1 MRGAR
6 VLGLILCA
14 AATLPARHEPTLCGT
29 TPETPVERLFLHR
42 VRNRTRRP
50 AARATTRDSGD
61 IAIVED
67 TGGIVA
73 RQNEFN
79 LDQKTLRFTPSGAAY
94 SYAVLDGGYDAAAA
108 SQGAPLAALD
118 DDDSRAVALPF
129 AFPFFGAAYREVNV
143 NSDGNLTFTAPDSAS
158 TDRSLGRMTA
168 GPPRLAPL
176 FDDLDPSQ
184 TAGGVRV
191 LAEAGRVVVTW
202 VNVPEWTASGPGPRQ
217 TFQAK
222 LYSDGG
228 IEFSYNGVVPENAVV
243 GIAPGALKGG
253 AALVDYRTDASAAYS
268 GAVAERFGN
277 ALDVDVVTVAQRFYE
292 THEDAYDYLVIFNNM
307 EIAALPGG
315 VVAYESTVRSRGTGY
330 GAEPRDDGAQY
341 GSPSRLQAVLNMGP
355 LSEYPADPNAVVPA
369 RAQAGDTPVTTL
381 AHETGHLFL
390 AYASIADPN
399 DPAARPM
406 LGFQNQHWAFT
417 FNSEASLLEGERILD
432 QGPGVS
438 PRFLTTD
445 TVQQY
450 APLDQY
456 LMGFRA
462 PAEVP
467 DTFVVRD
474 APAYMQQWHP
484 ARGVKF
490 DGTRQNVAI
499 GDVIQTMG
507 RRTPDDT
514 IAQRRF
520 RFAFILVT
528 PQGVDPSAS
537 DLATLEAYRQQFEAF
552 YAKAAGDRASADASL
567 RRALKLSLFP
577 LAGIAQGA
585 SGTATIA
592 VQTPPSAALPIA
604 LMAPNGNAQFPPAV
618 TIPPGATSATFPYS
632 GVTAGVEEVTA
643 APGDPRYETAFAR
656 VQVAGAAEL
665 KLTQLSA
672 DPVMVRLAD
681 ANGIVYPGIAV
692 DAVPSAGGAV
702 YPSTAITDAGGL
714 ASFRWNPDDRAV
726 NQLRLSLPAIP
737 AVSLTVR
744 AGTAVPAITSI
755 VNAASG
761 APGFAANG
769 LATVY
774 GARLA
779 GSRIAIGGV
788 AAAILYTSDSQ
799 INFYAPQSV
808 AAGAATVTVT
818 APSGETASAP
828 VQVAAVQPGIFGASV
843 AGRTLVVYATGLG
856 PAGAAP
862 LVFIGATPVQATAVP
877 ISPGVWQLNTPI
889 PEGLSGAQPVLL
901 SVSLAHSNAVR
912 VTIP

>member
-1 MRGAR
+1 MGMRR
-6 VLGLILCA
+6 TWVLGLVLCV
-14 AATLPARHEPTLCGT
+14 AATLWARHEDKLCGT
-29 TPETPVERLFLHR
+29 TPQTPVERLFLHR
-42 VRNRTRRP
+42 ARKVTRVRASN
-50 AARATTRDSGD
+50 RDSGN
-61 IAIVED
+61 IAVVED

-79 LDQKTLRFTPSGAAY
+79 LEGKTLRFTPAGAAY
-94 SYAVLDGGYDAAAA
+94 SYTVVDGGYDAAAA

-118 DDDSRAVALPF
+118 DDDSRLVTLPF
-129 AFPFFGAAYREVNV
+129 AFPFFGASYREVNV
-143 NSDGNLTFTAPDSAS
+143 NSDGNLTFAAPDGAS

-168 GPPRLAPL
+168 GPPRIAAL

-191 LAEAGRVVVTW
+191 LAENGRVVVSW
-202 VNVPEWTASGPGPRQ
+202 SAVPEWTASGAGQRQ

-222 LYSDGG
+222 LYPDGRV
-228 IEFSYNGVVPENAVV
+228 EFAYNGVVPASAVV

-253 AALVDYRTDASAAYS
+253 TALVDYRNDASGTYS

-292 THEDAYDYLVIFNNM
+292 THEDAYDYLAIFNNM
-307 EIAALPGG
+307 DIAALPGG
-315 VVAYESTVRSRGTGY
+315 VIAYESTVRSRGTGY
-330 GAEPRDDGAQY
+330 GAPPRDDGAQY

-355 LSEYPADPNAVVPA
+355 LSQYPADPNAIVLA
-369 RAQAGDTPVTTL
+369 RSQAGDTPVTTI

-390 AYASIADPN
+390 AYASIADPS
-399 DPAARPM
+399 DPTAHPM

-450 APLDQY
+450 SPLDQY
-456 LMGFRA
+456 LMGFRP
-462 PAEVP
+462 PADVP

-474 APAYMQQWHP
+474 APSYMQQWHP

-490 DGTRQNVAI
+490 DGTRQNVAV
-499 GDVIQTMG
+499 GEVIQAMG
-507 RRTPDDT
+507 RRTPDHT

-537 DLATLEAYRQQFEAF
+537 DLATLEGYRQQFEAF
-552 YAKAAGDRASADASL
+552 YAKASGDRASADASL

-577 LAGIAQGA
+577 SAGIAEGA

-592 VQTPPSAALPIA
+592 VQAPVSAALPVV
-604 LMAPNGNAQFPPAV
+604 LTAPNGNAKFPATV
-618 TIPPGATSATFPYS
+618 TIPAGAASVTFAYS
-632 GVTAGVEEVTA
+632 GVKAGVEEVTA
-643 APGDPRYETAFAR
+643 TPGDPRYETAFAR

-665 KLTQLSA
+665 KLTQLSG
-672 DPVMVRLAD
+672 DPVVVRLSD
-681 ANGIVYPGIAV
+681 ANGIVYSGVAV
-692 DAVPSAGGAV
+692 DAAPSTGGAV
-702 YPSTAITDAGGL
+702 YPSTAATDAQGL
-714 ASFRWNPDDRAV
+714 ASFGWNPGEGTV
-726 NQLRLSLPAIP
+726 NQLRLSVSTIP

-744 AGTAVPAITSI
+744 AGSAVPAIESV

-761 APGFAANG
+761 AAGFAAGG
-769 LATVY
+769 LATIY
-774 GARLA
+774 GAHLA
-779 GSRIAIGGV
+779 GAKVAIGDV
-788 AAAILYTSDSQ
+788 AATVLYASDGQ
-799 INFYAPQSV
+799 INFYAPQSTPT
-808 AAGAATVTVT
+808 GSGTLTVT
-818 APSGETASAP
+818 AASGESASAP
-828 VQVAAVQPGIFGASV
+828 VEVAAVQPGIFGVTV
-843 AGRTLVVYATGLG
+843 AGQTLVVYATGLG
-856 PAGAAP
+856 PAGATP
-862 LVFIGATPVQATAVP
+862 IVFIGATPVQPAVIP
-877 ISPGVWQLNTPI
+877 ISPGVWQVNAAI
-889 PEGLSGAQPVLL
+889 PAGVSGPQQVLI
-901 SVSLAHSNAVR
+901 SVSLAHSNTVR